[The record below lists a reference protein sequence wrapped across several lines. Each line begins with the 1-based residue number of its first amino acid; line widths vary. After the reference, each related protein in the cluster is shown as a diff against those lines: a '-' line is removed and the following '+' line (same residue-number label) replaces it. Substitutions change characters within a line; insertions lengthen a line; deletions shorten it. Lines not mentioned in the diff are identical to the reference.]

1 VTGGEDAVARAEAE
15 PVEVVDYDAAWID
28 RFAEEAAHLRACL
41 PAHVIGRIEHF
52 GSTAVPGL
60 AAKPIVDIMVEVSSL
75 EDVRNTIAPILRGQG
90 YEFFWRPVAPG
101 SPEIDYAWFIKR
113 DAAGRR
119 THHVHFVPAGS
130 AYWDRLVFRDRL
142 IADSRLAAEYAELKR
157 RAARAH
163 PGDRKA
169 YAKAKSAFIQSVM
182 LGEV

>member
-1 VTGGEDAVARAEAE
+1 
-15 PVEVVDYDAAWID
+15 
-28 RFAEEAAHLRACL
+28 
-41 PAHVIGRIEHF
+41 
-52 GSTAVPGL
+52 
-60 AAKPIVDIMVEVSSL
+60 
-75 EDVRNTIAPILRGQG
+75 
-90 YEFFWRPVAPG
+90 
-101 SPEIDYAWFIKR
+101 
-113 DAAGRR
+113 
-119 THHVHFVPAGS
+119 VHFVPAGS